1 MELKELFLNDEK
13 IEQLAQLFDEYGSLR
28 SMGNINNALK
38 AQIVEG
44 LVTAEKAGIEEEPK
58 SFGDALDGLLFNA
71 EAKTILESYYG
82 GKLFEFA
89 KFETNKLKKVR
100 LLISVSNLCTGTPR
114 LLAIRELAQMM
125 LAGDLVFVEKDK

>member
-58 SFGDALDGLLFNA
+58 SFADALDGLLFNVDPKSIK
-71 EAKTILESYYG
+71 EYYYG
-82 GKLFEFA
+82 AKMFEFA
-89 KFETNKLKKVR
+89 KIEINKMKKIR
-100 LLISVSNLCTGTPR
+100 LLISVSNLSTGTPR